1 MTTTVPASL
10 VLTEVS
16 DASPFA
22 DRIEIRVGPAA
33 ETLRTLEG
41 PFDLVFI
48 DADGKV
54 VARTS
59 GEISMEQFD
68 QLVAKAQSGK
78 N

>member
-1 MTTTVPASL
+1 MAGIYR
-10 VLTEVS
+10 VS
-16 DASPFA
+16 GYPFVIA
-22 DRIEIRVGPAA
+22 V
-33 ETLRTLEG
+33 
-41 PFDLVFI
+41 